1 MASLILTF
9 TNLLS
14 ETGYYLGFG
23 RDTAVYDSE
32 QTARAT
38 AAVEAG
44 LRSFYY
50 PEQVNQF
57 QFTGWSFL
65 SKLGTITTVASD
77 YDYDLASDF
86 EAINGPL
93 NWAATKGRVPVEII
107 SEGDILSLQQQ
118 SSGTGIP
125 LFAAIRS
132 KSSTGTAVQTWEAL
146 LWPTPSIAESLYYQY
161 DAQALK
167 ADGTALY
174 PLGQPSHSETIK
186 EACLAAAELL
196 ENDVEGPHASRF
208 KRLLKASMDR
218 DQRAN
223 APETLGRNT
232 DDSWALLGYGRD

>member
-1 MASLILTF
+1 MASLVLTF
-9 TNLLS
+9 SNLLS

-23 RDTAVYDSE
+23 RDTTVYDAE

-50 PEQVNQF
+50 PEQPF
-57 QFTGWSFL
+57 SGWSFL
-65 SKLGTITTVASD
+65 TKLGTITTVASD

-93 NWAATKGRVPVEII
+93 NWAATKGRVPVEVIG
-107 SEGDILSLQQQ
+107 EGDILSLQQQ

-125 LFAAIRS
+125 QFACIRA
-132 KSSTGTAVQTWEAL
+132 KTSTGTAVQSWEAL
-146 LWPTPSIAESLYYQY
+146 LWPTPSIAESLYYRY
-161 DAQALK
+161 EAQALK

-208 KRLLKASMDR
+208 NRLLKASMDR

-223 APETLGRNT
+223 TPETLGRNT
-232 DDSWALLGYGRD
+232 DESWAMLGYGRD